1 MCGCIFVE
9 ALHALLVRNF
19 APPNACVHFLR
30 LSIRFLG
37 ALHARKNIQVGRTC
51 QTLLL
56 RVRIRTGFAMHHFF
70 GPLAMW
76 LKNAPTWLAIQVTM
90 EFLQQQHCLEMCAHG
105 MTPMRSFERLSFR
118 EVENRLDRVKEE
130 CWSNSAARPAFSKEF
145 SLFSIVSSVCLAL
158 SFCVFSFGLWCSA
171 MDGCTNSILHAH
183 GSSCFCLSGR
193 SCATRSRLISP

>member
-1 MCGCIFVE
+1 MPSWFEILPGRMPVFI
-9 ALHALLVRNF
+9 
-19 APPNACVHFLR
+19 FLR

-37 ALHARKNIQVGRTC
+37 ALHARKNIQLGRTC

-56 RVRIRTGFAMHHFF
+56 RVRIRTDFAMHHFF

-105 MTPMRSFERLSFR
+105 MTPMRSFERLSFL
-118 EVENRLDRVKEE
+118 EVENRLDRVKEK
-130 CWSNSAARPAFSKEF
+130 CWSNSAARPA
-145 SLFSIVSSVCLAL
+145 SVCLAL

-193 SCATRSRLISP
+193 SCATRSRLTSP

>member
-1 MCGCIFVE
+1 MPVFI
-9 ALHALLVRNF
+9 
-19 APPNACVHFLR
+19 FLR

-37 ALHARKNIQVGRTC
+37 ALHARKNIQLGRTC

-56 RVRIRTGFAMHHFF
+56 RVRTRTDFAMHHFF

-105 MTPMRSFERLSFR
+105 MTPMPSFERLSFR

-130 CWSNSAARPAFSKEF
+130 CWSNSAARPAFSNEF
-145 SLFSIVSSVCLAL
+145 SLLFNRIFS
-158 SFCVFSFGLWCSA
+158 VFGFVFLCFFFWFVVLCHGR
-171 MDGCTNSILHAH
+171 LHEQH
-183 GSSCFCLSGR
+183 SSC
-193 SCATRSRLISP
+193 TW